1 MQQKRRELRTG
12 LLRVGKP
19 LRRNWIIPA
28 KELSFIFHYFCYR
41 IEKLKGKKPASA
53 TPGQHKD
60 STFYIHVQVKDEVPE
75 PQTAHGVLDVD
86 LGKTDIAA
94 PKAT

>member
-1 MQQKRRELRTG
+1 MKSKRRELRTG
-12 LLRVGKP
+12 SSQVGKL
-19 LRRNWIIPA
+19 LRRNWMISA
-28 KELSFIFHYFCYR
+28 KNLSFIFHYFCYR

-60 STFYIHVQVKDEVPE
+60 SAFYIHVQVKDEVPE

-86 LGKTDIAA
+86 LGQTDIAA